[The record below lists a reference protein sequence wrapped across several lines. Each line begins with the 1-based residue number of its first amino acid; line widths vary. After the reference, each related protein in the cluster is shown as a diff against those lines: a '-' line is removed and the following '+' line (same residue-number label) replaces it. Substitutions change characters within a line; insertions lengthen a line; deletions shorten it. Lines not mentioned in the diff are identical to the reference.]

1 MGDVDEM
8 VPIPVE
14 LPHTISRL
22 TAAKLYQCTVA
33 SSGYLCTTRSFLD
46 MVNARQV
53 HKYPEEDRER
63 LRLKARYCAEQHHLG
78 LGNGGDP
85 LVLPLRPAAAES
97 FVSPRPSPDCGLRKR
112 RSIPVG
118 AIESVQKFKCLKQM
132 EVTQLR
138 RQVADAEKGVTG
150 LLVRVQEVVSE
161 LDSRGEKV
169 AKLEKRLEKLQAQRA
184 ADQERIAGQAKQL
197 AQAKRSSWEKAQS
210 TEQQLAELEVKV
222 RERLGEELVAQ
233 KAHAEQYAGRKRK
246 QAQRAKTESGRK
258 IQSLEDRNAAIL
270 KMLDG
275 WRETQSNVVTEVTL
289 ENDRAVKSFATKI
302 NGKQYAPR
310 IRAMYYCMLSDGVPT
325 RKCEQHLRDILQ
337 LAGIK
342 LDDDVKLP
350 GQKAAAGMVADVQ
363 ALTHIQMARRTLKA
377 ADGSISFGCDGAR
390 KSYGGQSKDRFAVV
404 QSVSRAGAGT
414 EIITTPVAVVDM
426 LGGDGL
432 SHTEAF
438 EYVYAEAAGCW
449 NIRNRVEGSTERI
462 ESTALTKKF
471 VGGCTDSCAAQQV
484 GNRGVFRTIDAARDQ
499 DAHVGVADDLGA
511 EEEAG
516 ATPVP
521 APPNVEKLTVVV
533 MCPADAVPGDT
544 VQVVPLL
551 QPGSATP
558 CDMVQ
563 MEGELRVEVPPGVSP
578 GQSWEVCV
586 PAPPADDG
594 PAPAAVAEPAWKM
607 TQFFCFLH
615 KIMNLIKA
623 AKKALAANREDTI
636 MSQVRAQADD
646 RKLTKILNGPDTSL
660 DKSRAAQSQSAGM
673 MAIWLL
679 FKIYSPLSTNEN
691 ISRGWEYAALL
702 KESSVVLK
710 WMKVLGNRDLSWTA
724 NADVLMRLFV
734 DRSCG
739 VLHCSNC
746 KQRFPHFAQMVSEGC
761 SAPDTTHTC
770 ILCHNEAK
778 FDGKMK
784 AVPLNKADKATTGF
798 MSNPEVLLDNL
809 VLGAVGEQVTTPA
822 LRCGQSLFA
831 VDIYD
836 MSRRIR
842 AALHAIAADPR
853 PYLTGSKRALGD
865 RAWIQWKFEGPCSDR
880 AMTVF
885 FEEELRERLPKELT
899 AAVGNLL
906 PGPELESLLK
916 EQKEVLER
924 EATDSI
930 QENWK
935 TVYAY
940 GKEPARAAMSSN
952 ELAMKPFT
960 LDAVLHVC
968 PVKNYLADLS
978 EYMCEEACKLM
989 KPVIA
994 EMLVMHERQS
1004 GEIADTVLTKDER
1017 RRFSSVP
1024 SCNDGSESLLGQICF
1039 SLTSR
1044 PNQKTV
1050 AASAI
1055 AVSRA
1060 SPVRRSIVD
1069 MLINPA
1075 TTAAAELD
1083 IEAARL
1089 GGIMITAHDKA
1100 RCEMIEAYDVKNA
1113 QNKKARRVELKQNAA
1128 ALKAKYASVAM
1139 VEEHAR

>member
-1 MGDVDEM
+1 MIAKRAVTALVEQWQLGDLSPVDYDLTCGIVLELNQRAASGQQLIDILFMFPRCGLPSQWEGNKGRAGNVRDKVATAVRKNRMVSLSDVFSFTKAKMKAAVLIEQRRQLNMIESQSTSPSSGCGCGSGAGATGQVVTGLLVEEPSMGVASADNTHTREHAGASNAASGRDLSTADVDEM
-8 VPIPVE
+8 VPIPAE
-14 LPHTISRL
+14 LPQMISRL

-33 SSGYLCTTRSFLD
+33 RSCITRSFLD
-46 MVNARQV
+46 MVSARQV
-53 HKYPEEDRER
+53 HKYPEEDRKR

-97 FVSPRPSPDCGLRKR
+97 FVSPRPSPDCGLGKR

-484 GNRGVFRTIDAARDQ
+484 GNRGVFRTIDAARAQ

-521 APPNVEKLTVVV
+521 
-533 MCPADAVPGDT
+533 
-544 VQVVPLL
+544 VPLL

-563 MEGELRVEVPPGVSP
+563 MEGELRV
-578 GQSWEVCV
+578 
-586 PAPPADDG
+586 
-594 PAPAAVAEPAWKM
+594 
-607 TQFFCFLH
+607 
-615 KIMNLIKA
+615 
-623 AKKALAANREDTI
+623 
-636 MSQVRAQADD
+636 
-646 RKLTKILNGPDTSL
+646 
-660 DKSRAAQSQSAGM
+660 
-673 MAIWLL
+673 
-679 FKIYSPLSTNEN
+679 
-691 ISRGWEYAALL
+691 
-702 KESSVVLK
+702 
-710 WMKVLGNRDLSWTA
+710 
-724 NADVLMRLFV
+724 
-734 DRSCG
+734 
-739 VLHCSNC
+739 
-746 KQRFPHFAQMVSEGC
+746 
-761 SAPDTTHTC
+761 
-770 ILCHNEAK
+770 
-778 FDGKMK
+778 
-784 AVPLNKADKATTGF
+784 
-798 MSNPEVLLDNL
+798 
-809 VLGAVGEQVTTPA
+809 
-822 LRCGQSLFA
+822 
-831 VDIYD
+831 
-836 MSRRIR
+836 
-842 AALHAIAADPR
+842 
-853 PYLTGSKRALGD
+853 
-865 RAWIQWKFEGPCSDR
+865 
-880 AMTVF
+880 
-885 FEEELRERLPKELT
+885 
-899 AAVGNLL
+899 
-906 PGPELESLLK
+906 
-916 EQKEVLER
+916 
-924 EATDSI
+924 
-930 QENWK
+930 
-935 TVYAY
+935 
-940 GKEPARAAMSSN
+940 
-952 ELAMKPFT
+952 
-960 LDAVLHVC
+960 
-968 PVKNYLADLS
+968 
-978 EYMCEEACKLM
+978 
-989 KPVIA
+989 
-994 EMLVMHERQS
+994 
-1004 GEIADTVLTKDER
+1004 
-1017 RRFSSVP
+1017 
-1024 SCNDGSESLLGQICF
+1024 
-1039 SLTSR
+1039 
-1044 PNQKTV
+1044 
-1050 AASAI
+1050 
-1055 AVSRA
+1055 
-1060 SPVRRSIVD
+1060 
-1069 MLINPA
+1069 
-1075 TTAAAELD
+1075 
-1083 IEAARL
+1083 
-1089 GGIMITAHDKA
+1089 
-1100 RCEMIEAYDVKNA
+1100 
-1113 QNKKARRVELKQNAA
+1113 
-1128 ALKAKYASVAM
+1128 
-1139 VEEHAR
+1139 